1 MEKKIAITHH
11 TLASLGG
18 GERVGV
24 SLIEALNKADV
35 VPDVYTTSPIKLSYL
50 QQYYGKEIKCHI
62 KSILPITMA
71 TFGIYQRLLP
81 SFKSFSLTGY
91 DVVINTT
98 GIYTPL
104 FLKSFIKRYLLYIY
118 NPLVPLQ
125 FTAVKENLKYERSL
139 FWKLY
144 FQPYQGLV
152 KRSIRKLADT
162 EILSVSNFTKWRVWK
177 YWNKQSKTVY
187 PPVDIGNFS
196 STFDNN
202 NREGVISI
210 ARFTPEKNHLLQ
222 LEIAK
227 KLPSLTFRI
236 CGSAKTPYYWR
247 WYQHIKTKAEELN
260 ANNVE
265 FYPNIPFKSLVT
277 LIGESRFFLHTM
289 FYEDFGLTTAEAI
302 AGGCL
307 PIVHNSG
314 GQKEVVPIKELR
326 FNNVDEA
333 VSIMVNLSRQDE
345 CAYKESLYNHIQ
357 QFSEDVFQQK
367 MLEVMKI

>member
-11 TLASLGG
+11 TLSSLGG

-24 SLIEALNKADV
+24 SLIEVLNKVGV
-35 VPDVYTTSPIKLSYL
+35 VPDVYTTSPVKLSYL
-50 QQYYGKEIKCHI
+50 QQFYGKEIKCNV
-62 KSILPITMA
+62 KSILPMSVRL
-71 TFGIYQRLLP
+71 FGIYQRIVA
-81 SFKSFSLTGY
+81 SFKSFSLKGY

-104 FLKSFIKRYLLYIY
+104 FWKSLIKRYLLYVY
-118 NPLVPLQ
+118 NPLVALHLS
-125 FTAVKENLKYERSL
+125 VSEKLKYERSL

-144 FQPYQGLV
+144 YKPYQGLI
-152 KRSIRKLADT
+152 RHSIHKLGDT

-227 KLPSLTFRI
+227 KLPNLTFRI

-247 WYQHIKTKAEELN
+247 WYQHIKAKAEELN
-260 ANNVE
+260 LKNVE
-265 FYPNIPFKSLVT
+265 FCPNIPFKSLIS
-277 LIGESRFFLHTM
+277 LIGKSRYFLHTM
-289 FYEDFGLTTAEAI
+289 FHEDFGLTTAEAI
-302 AGGCL
+302 AGGCI
-307 PIVHNSG
+307 PVVHNSG
-314 GQKEVVPIKELR
+314 GQKEVVPIRDLR
-326 FNNVDEA
+326 FNNINEA
-333 VSIMVNLSRQDE
+333 VSIIRSLSHQE
-345 CAYKESLYNHIQ
+345 CSRYKESLYSHIQ
-357 QFSEDVFQQK
+357 QFSEEVFQQK
-367 MLEVMKI
+367 MLKVIFAG